1 MYIIRAMNFR
11 KLFSKLTLGLVRP
24 ASKTAKKSPQSRRF
38 KRNVLWSTVGS
49 FALFSLLLNPS
60 ATQALKDYWP
70 AALEQKWAS
79 IQTPEWIARLGQ
91 ELDGLDV
98 LASLTELLASE
109 DQDTGSQLVSYE
121 AQAGYLQTQF
131 NHCPQFFPQRQGPIV
146 PTQSNLRELCFSSF
160 AILHNGQTK
169 TPVFVAQR
177 LNKQGL
183 KNTSNVERTDRFY
196 EEARLPKAERATL
209 ADYRGSG
216 FDRGHMAPAGDMN
229 SDEGMAQSFSLA
241 NMVPQDPSLNRGA
254 WNKME
259 QDTRKYV
266 NRAKGDVYVFTGSF
280 YNNVRPQRLGQGKV
294 AVPSH
299 LYKVVYDASTGKS
312 WVHWYE
318 NQSSSQAKTPIS
330 YAEFVRRTGLHV
342 LPN

>member
-1 MYIIRAMNFR
+1 MI
-11 KLFSKLTLGLVRP
+11 FSKLL
-24 ASKTAKKSPQSRRF
+24 SKLKRARSSATSKSAKKTNKNSGF
-38 KRNVLWSTVGS
+38 KRTVLWSTVAS
-49 FALFSLLLNPS
+49 FGLFSLLLNPT
-60 ATQALKDYWP
+60 ATKALKDYLP
-70 AALEQKWAS
+70 PALEQNLTTLQQQEWLAS
-79 IQTPEWIARLGQ
+79 LGQ
-91 ELDGLDV
+91 ELSDV
-98 LASLTELLASE
+98 DVAALLGSLTSLFDSDPDSELVTF
-109 DQDTGSQLVSYE
+109 D
-121 AQAGYLQTQF
+121 AQQGHVQTQF
-131 NHCPQFFPQRQGPIV
+131 NNCKQFFPQRQGPIV
-146 PTQSNLRELCFSSF
+146 PTSAQLRELCFSSF
-160 AILHNGQTK
+160 AILHSGQTK

-177 LNKQGL
+177 LNRQL
-183 KNTSNVERTDRFY
+183 LNNTQNVDRTDKFY

-229 SDEGMAQSFSLA
+229 TAEGMAQSFSLA
-241 NMVPQDPSLNRGA
+241 NMVPQDANLNRGP

-266 NRAKGDVYVFTGSF
+266 RRAKGDVYVFTGSF
-280 YNNVRPQRLGQGKV
+280 YNNPRPSTIGKGRV

-318 NQSSSQAKTPIS
+318 NKADSNAKSPIS